1 MTYVKNS
8 GKSVEEAA
16 RDLQAAVER
25 HGFGVLH
32 TYDLTRTLEGKGY
45 PIARECR
52 IFEVCNP
59 GQAQAVLSHDMEL
72 NMALPCRVS
81 VYESSEGTRIGMIPP
96 TDVLGLISDSPE
108 LSEVAGEVEEAI
120 RRMIDEAA

>member
-8 GKSVEEAA
+8 SKSVEDAA
-16 RDLQAAVER
+16 RDLRAAVER
-25 HGFGVLH
+25 LGFGVLH
-32 TYDLTRTLEGKGY
+32 TYDLTQTLESKGY
-45 PIARECR
+45 PISRECR

-59 GQAQAVLSHDMEL
+59 AQAQAVLSHDMEL

-81 VYESSEGTRIGMIPP
+81 VYESGQGTRIGMIPP
-96 TDVLGLISDSPE
+96 QDILGLISDSAE
-108 LSEVAGEVEEAI
+108 LRQVAGEVEGAI